1 MSVQERRERERR
13 ELRDRI
19 LGAAI
24 EVIATEGY
32 ENLSIR
38 KLARRIEYS
47 PRTIYLYFADKEE
60 LLRDVV
66 EEGFRRTRAIRSAR
80 EESAEYRRNR
90 KGMSPEEILAERV
103 RAHVEAAFSAAN
115 VYRAVIAVV
124 FARDYEPGEA
134 QEEILRQTRREIA
147 ELVGSEEPDS
157 EPIEVMTMTLFASVR
172 AFTLSL
178 LNRQDATDERVR
190 EERVSRFIAF
200 LTTGLKEMYH
210 DRGAHD

>member
-1 MSVQERRERERR
+1 VGVQERRERERR

-19 LGAAI
+19 RAAAI
-24 EVIATEGY
+24 DVIAAEGY

-47 PRTIYLYFADKEE
+47 PRTIYLYFSDKEE

-66 EEGFRRTRAIRSAR
+66 EEGFRRTREIRRAR
-80 EESAEYRRNR
+80 EENAAYRRSLE
-90 KGMSPEEILAERV
+90 GMSPESVLAERV
-103 RAHVEAAFSAAN
+103 RAHVEAAFSAPN

-134 QEEILRQTRREIA
+134 QQEILRQTRQEIA
-147 ELVGSEEPDS
+147 RLVGSGDPES
-157 EPIEVMTMTLFASVR
+157 ESIEVMTMTLFASVR

-178 LNRQDATDERVR
+178 LNRDEERDEGVR

-200 LTTGLKEMYH
+200 LTKGLEEMYH
-210 DRGAHD
+210 EREAQD